1 MEGPKNATVLEGSE
15 ARFNCSVSQGWRLIM
30 WALNGTVVLSVTPR
44 EPIITNNRFTSASY
58 EVGGDFV
65 SQMRIHDVQV
75 SDSGRIT
82 CSLQNSD
89 RDASAFLSVQVVGN
103 LSVPGAGLVVP
114 EDAPCNVTC
123 QALGW
128 SPLPALAWEVGV
140 PVSHSSWAW
149 VPDTEDPRNAASVL
163 SLTPQGNGT
172 LTCRADLK
180 DLHFHRS
187 VTVNLTVTQSPL
199 GSIDK
204 PGNSLPT
211 WAIILL
217 AVSLSLLLILVIVL
231 IIIFCCC
238 CVSRR
243 EKKESIQ
250 SEVRKSADVKTN
262 DKTFETKTESGNE
275 NFGYSPDESRITK
288 TSSLPQTSY
297 EFSVLEQRGSQRPHQ
312 ETAASRLA
320 PATRPHV
327 SFDMSSPKKI
337 RNVTLV

>member
-1 MEGPKNATVLEGSE
+1 MGGSWEGVPGPLAILVWLAASGTCYQIMEGPKNATVLEGSE

-199 GSIDK
+199 
-204 PGNSLPT
+204 
-211 WAIILL
+211 
-217 AVSLSLLLILVIVL
+217 
-231 IIIFCCC
+231 
-238 CVSRR
+238 
-243 EKKESIQ
+243 ESIQ